1 MIVIW
6 LVALFYIIAGF
17 LFQYHITDTHYLTF
31 SFIIF
36 TVIVLFFVLFFNYTR
51 FFIIIYISFIVRIM
65 MMLIDTR
72 EGETIIPHSG
82 EDTENFYETG
92 IQISNFLPLLSDE
105 VYGGFYSKFLG
116 LLFYMYGGDRIFAQ
130 FLNILITITAIL
142 IIIHVFRMLRISRE
156 VQFLLVVLLSLF
168 PHSLI
173 FSSILMRE
181 SFISITV
188 VLSLYFFVRWFKKKE
203 RTSAVLSVI
212 FIILG
217 ASFHTAVIGILMGY
231 LFGFIFYKHALRR
244 FKFSVESLVPFSIF
258 AVVTT
263 YMLVFPDMV
272 SGLPIFNKVDQ
283 VFNDDGG
290 LYETV
295 TSATGNTAYLQGLTV
310 NNLFQLLLYSP
321 IKIIYF
327 IASPMPWN
335 IGNLNEFVGFI
346 LDGVFYLFALFIFI
360 KNFNII
366 RERPILAILL
376 ISILAAWFIFGLAIN
391 NAGTALRH
399 RFKFFYIIVVAL
411 GIVWDQRKNI
421 RSTTSDKI
429 KKI

>member
-1 MIVIW
+1 MIIIW
-6 LVALFYIIAGF
+6 LVALFYIVAGF
-17 LFQYHITDTHYLTF
+17 LFQHYITDTYLLTF

-36 TVIVLFFVLFFNYTR
+36 TVIVLFFVLLLNYSR
-51 FFIIIYISFIVRIM
+51 FFIIIYTSFIIRIM

-92 IQISNFLPLLSDE
+92 IQISNHLPLLGDE

-116 LLFYMYGGDRIFAQ
+116 LLFYMYGDDRIFAQ
-130 FLNILITITAIL
+130 FLNILITMTAIL
-142 IIIHVFRMLRISRE
+142 LIIHIFRMLRISRK
-156 VQFLLVVLLSLF
+156 VQFILVLLLSFF

-203 RTSAVLSVI
+203 QSSAVLSVV

-231 LFGFIFYKHALRR
+231 LFGFIFYKHASRR

-263 YMLVFPDMV
+263 YILVFPDVV

-295 TSATGNTAYLQGLTV
+295 TSATGNTAYLQSLTV

-335 IGNLNEFVGFI
+335 IGNLNEFIGFM
-346 LDGVFYLFALFIFI
+346 LDGVFYLFALAIFI

-366 RERPILAILL
+366 RERPLLAILL

-399 RFKFFYIIVVAL
+399 RFKFFYIIIVAL
-411 GIVWDQRKNI
+411 GIIWDHRKNI
-421 RSTTSDKI
+421 IDGASHKVRKI
-429 KKI
+429 

>member
-1 MIVIW
+1 
-6 LVALFYIIAGF
+6 
-17 LFQYHITDTHYLTF
+17 
-31 SFIIF
+31 
-36 TVIVLFFVLFFNYTR
+36 
-51 FFIIIYISFIVRIM
+51 
-65 MMLIDTR
+65 MLIDNR

-92 IQISNFLPLLSDE
+92 IQISHYLPLLGDE

-116 LLFYMYGGDRIFAQ
+116 LLFYMYGDDRIFAQ
-130 FLNILITITAIL
+130 FLNILFAMTAIL
-142 IIIHVFRMLRISRE
+142 LIIHIFRMLGISGK
-156 VQFLLVVLLSLF
+156 VQFILVLLLSFF

-203 RTSAVLSVI
+203 WPGAVLSVV
-212 FIILG
+212 FILLA

-231 LFGFIFYKHALRR
+231 LFGFIFYRHRSQS

-263 YMLVFPDMV
+263 YMLVFPDTV

-283 VFNDDGG
+283 VFNDDAG

-295 TSATGNTAYLQGLTV
+295 TAARGDTAYLEGLTV

-335 IGNLNEFVGFI
+335 IGNLNEFIAFM
-346 LDGVFYLFALFIFI
+346 LDGVFYLLALAIFI
-360 KNFNII
+360 KNFNVI
-366 RERPILAILL
+366 RERPLLVILL

-411 GIVWDQRKNI
+411 GIIWDYRKNI
-421 RSTTSDKI
+421 KDTFNDKI
-429 KKI
+429 RGI